1 MRVNILSLLV
11 VGLAAF
17 VSATPPSAR
26 TKSPG
31 ESSPGGPLDPAMD
44 SITRVH
50 EDLREA
56 TDMMRENLAQVVDR
70 GEHLELLV
78 DKSDGISNQARQFQK
93 QSTGLRKAM
102 WWKNVRSMLTL
113 AGSLVV
119 LLMLVLVWRCGFS
132 LSHCK
137 SSPTGGAAA

>member
-1 MRVNILSLLV
+1 
-11 VGLAAF
+11 
-17 VSATPPSAR
+17 
-26 TKSPG
+26 
-31 ESSPGGPLDPAMD
+31 MD

-113 AGSLVV
+113 AGSLIV